1 MKTLKFLNSVTVI
14 IFIMILIS
22 GCSAGSSSVKTPSIT
37 DQVASAMGITNSQAE
52 AGLGAMLMLSRNKLS
67 PEDFANLSKN
77 FPGGGINLINKATSL
92 GVNPGSIGTTLDVE
106 NVLTRLGTGMV
117 TASKFV
123 PTVLNITSN
132 LGGNTFTLLSK
143 VF

>member
-1 MKTLKFLNSVTVI
+1 MKIFKFLNSVSVI
-14 IFIMILIS
+14 IFTMILIS
-22 GCSAGSSSVKTPSIT
+22 GCSAGSSVKTPSIT
-37 DQVASAMGITNSQAE
+37 DQVASALGITNSQAE

-67 PEDFANLSKN
+67 PEDFSNLSKN

-92 GVNPGSIGTTLDVE
+92 GVNPGSIGTTIDLE
-106 NVLTRLGTGMV
+106 NVLTRLGTSMV

-132 LGGNTFTLLSK
+132 LSGNTFMLLSK